1 MKENSKEKEQ
11 SEYVEDE
18 TTIYEVDLECLKEK
32 RCRKDATP
40 LF

>member
-18 TTIYEVDLECLKEK
+18 TTIYEVDLEQE
-32 RCRKDATP
+32 RE
-40 LF
+40 

>member
-18 TTIYEVDLECLKEK
+18 TTIYAVDLECLKG
-32 RCRKDATP
+32 RCSPEEQERK
-40 LF
+40 